1 MTRST
6 LVVPS
11 MIRLAHMK
19 EFVTRLTNGSATWV
33 TTRRATVIA
42 VFVYLMTVRTWGI
55 SDTFW
60 LLGDQIRDWR
70 LALLPF
76 GELPLTGA
84 PSSVGG
90 VGLGP
95 IYYWTLWVCRLVVG
109 PWVNNLPH
117 AGGIGLSLMQ
127 SVADCVLLAAVWRK
141 SGSGL
146 TVVALTLLLATS
158 PLDMALSATIWNP
171 TLSVLL
177 VKLTLA
183 LLLLAPRRP
192 SLGWA
197 VATTATG
204 WLAVQ
209 AHATAIFVAAPAIGA
224 FVVAELAERSWKGA
238 LRRASASIGVV
249 LLLQVPFLLH
259 LVLGGS
265 LDSVGPTAVI
275 GQVSATAVAP
285 DTVRVGDAFSA
296 IVSATDFILLRP
308 WSPAGTAAV
317 LSIALALAAYRC
329 RNDLLLASASVLPV
343 VTATM
348 GFAFWQLAYD
358 QYWFLTLMP
367 SILIV
372 LWCALTVHTRAVP
385 LVGVALVVAAV
396 VAQPWRILDAHT
408 FARLPAYGAL
418 VEGSAQIYRY
428 TQEMT
433 EIQVDFELDPTTD
446 REFLYRILG
455 GRVAPDAGFRA
466 SISTDGDVTFT
477 AVPQP

>member
-1 MTRST
+1 MSG
-6 LVVPS
+6 
-11 MIRLAHMK
+11 
-19 EFVTRLTNGSATWV
+19 FVTRLTNGLATGATARSATVVV
-33 TTRRATVIA
+33 T
-42 VFVYLMTVRTWGI
+42 FVYLMTVRTWGI

-76 GELPLTGA
+76 DQLPLTGP

-95 IYYWTLWVCRLVVG
+95 IYYWTLWMCRLVIG

-117 AGGIGLSLMQ
+117 AGGIGLSVMQ
-127 SVADCVLLAAVWRK
+127 SVADCLLLAAIWKK
-141 SGSGL
+141 SGSGCAA
-146 TVVALTLLLATS
+146 VALTLLVATS

-171 TLSVLL
+171 VLSVAL

-192 SLGWA
+192 PLAWA

-209 AHATAIFVAAPAIGA
+209 AHSTAIFIAAPAIAA
-224 FVVAELAERSWKGA
+224 FVIPELAARNWKSA
-238 LRRASASIGVV
+238 LQRAGASIGIV
-249 LLLQVPFLLH
+249 LLLQVPFMLH
-259 LVLGGS
+259 LALNGS
-265 LDSVGPTAVI
+265 VVSVGPTAVI

-285 DTVRVGDAFSA
+285 DTIRVFDAFA
-296 IVSATDFILLRP
+296 AVASATDFILLRP
-308 WSPAGTAAV
+308 WNPAGTAVV
-317 LSIALALAAYRC
+317 LLIALVLAAYRC
-329 RNDLLLASASVLPV
+329 RGDWLLASASVLPV
-343 VTATM
+343 VAATM

-367 SILIV
+367 SVV
-372 LWCALTVHTRAVP
+372 LVFWNALTARSRAAP
-385 LVGVALVVAAV
+385 LVGVVLVVVAV

-418 VEGSAQIYRY
+418 VRGSTEISRY
-428 TQEMT
+428 TDEVT
-433 EIQVDFELDPTTD
+433 EIRVDFPLEPTTD
-446 REFLYRILG
+446 REFLYWILG
-455 GRVAPDAGFRA
+455 GRVTPYAPFRA
-466 SISTDGDVTFT
+466 SIAPDGNATFT
-477 AVPQP
+477 AVPQQ

>member
-1 MTRST
+1 MSR
-6 LVVPS
+6 
-11 MIRLAHMK
+11 
-19 EFVTRLTNGSATWV
+19 FVTWLTSGLATEL
-33 TTRRATVIA
+33 TARRASVVVVFLYLTVA
-42 VFVYLMTVRTWGI
+42 RTWGI

-76 GELPLTGA
+76 DELPLTGA

-95 IYYWTLWVCRLVVG
+95 IYYWTLWVCRLVIG

-117 AGGIGLSLMQ
+117 AGGIGLSVMQ
-127 SVADCVLLAAVWRK
+127 SVADCVLLAAIWKK

-146 TVVALTLLLATS
+146 TAVALTLLLATS

-171 TLSVLL
+171 TLSVAL

-192 SLGWA
+192 ALGWA

-209 AHATAIFVAAPAIGA
+209 AHATAVFVAAPAISV
-224 FVVAELAERSWKGA
+224 FVISELAARNWKGA
-238 LRRASASIGVV
+238 LQRASASIGVV
-249 LLLQVPFLLH
+249 LLLQVPFILH
-259 LVLGGS
+259 FVLSGS
-265 LDSVGPTAVI
+265 PDPVGPTAVI
-275 GQVSATAVAP
+275 GQVSAMAVTPDTIRIVDAFAAVA
-285 DTVRVGDAFSA
+285 
-296 IVSATDFILLRP
+296 SATDFILLRP
-308 WSPAGTAAV
+308 WNPAGTAVA
-317 LSIALALAAYRC
+317 LSFALALAAYRC
-329 RNDLLLASASVLPV
+329 RNDWLLAGASVLPV
-343 VTATM
+343 VVATV

-367 SILIV
+367 SIVLV
-372 LWCALTVHTRAVP
+372 LWSALNARSRAVP

-418 VEGSAQIYRY
+418 ARGSTTIYRY
-428 TQEMT
+428 TDEVT
-433 EIQVDFELDPTTD
+433 DIRVDFPLDPTTD
-446 REFLYRILG
+446 PEFLYWILG
-455 GRVAPDAGFRA
+455 GRVTPDALFRA
-466 SISTDGDVTFT
+466 SISPDGDVTFT